1 MNVYMLATVQA
12 SNFIEDKHKLCYI
25 NKKNAEYIQKLMKD
39 KHDTD
44 FKLLEIE
51 IMDTGNFQMQTNINI
66 NDDKY
71 EWGNFNERKTTT

>member
-1 MNVYMLATVQA
+1 
-12 SNFIEDKHKLCYI
+12 
-25 NKKNAEYIQKLMKD
+25 MKD

-71 EWGNFNERKTTT
+71 EWGNFNEHKATI

>member
-12 SNFIEDKHKLCYI
+12 SNFIADGHKLCYI

-51 IMDTGNFQMQTNINI
+51 IMDTVNFEMKTNINI
-66 NDDKY
+66 NDDAY
-71 EWGNFNERKTTT
+71 EWGSLCSQDT

>member
-1 MNVYMLATVQA
+1 MLATVQA
-12 SNFIEDKHKLCYI
+12 SNFIEDRHKLCYI

-51 IMDTGNFQMQTNINI
+51 IMDTGNFHMQTNINI

-71 EWGNFNERKTTT
+71 GWNKNDFKATT